1 MRFAGTQL
9 SSFMDPSDFDGIS
22 KKAMQGRATERMY
35 AAGADATVEKA
46 GINADAMI
54 QSTKYGASATRAQ
67 GSAQGQASM
76 FSGIASGIGSLASG
90 FANKAGAGETPG
102 IPTGNT
108 GNTIYGLG
116 GGAGQGE
123 LLAPLS
129 TGDNAMGLLNSFLQ
143 RD

>member
-76 FSGIASGIGSLASG
+76 FSGIASGIGSLAMG
-90 FANKAGAGETPG
+90 YANKKAPAPKTGAL
-102 IPTGNT
+102 
-108 GNTIYGLG
+108 GLG
-116 GGAGQGE
+116 DGFNLGKGQAGLDPGVDLDPY
-123 LLAPLS
+123 LLSSPFS
-129 TGDNAMGLLNSFLQ
+129 SIPV
-143 RD
+143 